1 MYNLPT
7 HFGEE
12 PEKVTRVLWHHAEQ
26 AALHVTLCRSPR
38 CPEPVPHAGLNPAKI
53 GGKVP
58 RFLHI
63 RIGPELAAARLLDRS
78 LAYTDD
84 DHRRLLICAQA
95 AQHGQE
101 VAAVQL
107 REIEV

>member
-1 MYNLPT
+1 MPT
-7 HFGEE
+7 S
-12 PEKVTRVLWHHAEQ
+12 P
-26 AALHVTLCRSPR
+26 CRSPR
-38 CPEPVPHAGLNPAKI
+38 GPEPVPHAGLHPAKI

-63 RIGPELAAARLLDRS
+63 RSGPELAAARLLDRA
-78 LAYTDD
+78 LADTDD
-84 DHRRLLICAQA
+84 NHGRRLIGAQA